1 MGVLIPDNKGEHSS
15 QPVEKLLAV
24 LLVAVEQY
32 LGIGICGEDMTLFHQ
47 FLSDILIVVYLTVE
61 EQHL

>member
-15 QPVEKLLAV
+15 QSVEKLLAV
-24 LLVAVEQY
+24 LLVAVEQH
-32 LGIGICGEDMTLFHQ
+32 LGIGVGGEDMTLFHQ
-47 FLSDILIVVYLTVE
+47 FFSYILVVVYLAVE